1 MGENENKDD
10 WVRTER
16 HHRWAALSKR
26 GLLLWLLLATA
37 SLPLRAEEGRV
48 HFNSLVS
55 YVVDSRVYLSTDV
68 SLQLSGLARSALES
82 GVALEFDIDI
92 QVWRQLSF
100 WPDET
105 LRRYQI
111 SHRLSYQELTRSYRL
126 ERLESGERAS
136 FSNLTDALH
145 ALASLRD
152 LVLLPES
159 ELKSGRKH
167 YGSMTIS
174 LDIDALPSPLRTQAY
189 FSRAWKLQGG
199 EQQWRIR

>member
-1 MGENENKDD
+1 MRGERQQF
-10 WVRTER
+10 WLTLTRRSFV
-16 HHRWAALSKR
+16 
-26 GLLLWLLLATA
+26 LWLVLATVLT
-37 SLPLRAEEGRV
+37 SVRAEEGRV
-48 HFNSLVS
+48 QFNSLVS

-92 QVWRQLSF
+92 EVWRQLNF

-126 ERLESGERAS
+126 ERLQSGDRAS
-136 FSNLTDALH
+136 FSTLKDALH
-145 ALASLRD
+145 SLASLRD
-152 LVLLPES
+152 LVLLPEK
-159 ELKSGRKH
+159 ELKNGRRH
-167 YGSMTIS
+167 FGSMAIS
-174 LDIDALPSPLRTQAY
+174 IDIDALPSPLRTQAY

>member
-1 MGENENKDD
+1 
-10 WVRTER
+10 VRDER
-16 HHRWAALSKR
+16 RRFLSALTVR
-26 GLLLWLLLATA
+26 AMLLWLSLLAVCVPA
-37 SLPLRAEEGRV
+37 RAADGEV

-55 YVVDSRVYLSTDV
+55 YVVDSRVYLSTDISV
-68 SLQLSGLARSALES
+68 QLSGLARSALES

-92 QVWRQLSF
+92 EVWRQYSF

-126 ERLESGERAS
+126 ERLQSGDRVS
-136 FSNLTDALH
+136 FNNLEDALH
-145 ALASLRD
+145 SMASLRD
-152 LVLLPES
+152 LMLLPES
-159 ELKSGRKH
+159 ELKNGRRH
-167 YGSMTIS
+167 FGRLAVS

>member
-1 MGENENKDD
+1 MSSDRRLS
-10 WVRTER
+10 VS
-16 HHRWAALSKR
+16 ALAKR
-26 GLLLWLLLATA
+26 LFLLWLLLATV
-37 SLPLRAEEGRV
+37 LVPLRAEEGKV
-48 HFNSLVS
+48 DFNSLVS

-92 QVWRQLSF
+92 EIWRQYSF

-105 LRRYQI
+105 LKRYQI
-111 SHRLSYQELTRSYRL
+111 SHRLSYQGLTRSYRL
-126 ERLESGERAS
+126 ERLLTGDRVS
-136 FSNLTDALH
+136 FKKLEDALH
-145 ALASLRD
+145 SMASLRD

-159 ELKSGRKH
+159 LLKPGRRH
-167 YGSMTIS
+167 FGRMEVS

-199 EQQWRIR
+199 VQQWRIR

>member
-1 MGENENKDD
+1 MRGD
-10 WVRTER
+10 R
-16 HHRWAALSKR
+16 HQLWLTLTKR
-26 GLLLWLLLATA
+26 GFLLWLLLATA
-37 SLPLRAEEGRV
+37 LVPVRAEEGRV
-48 HFNSLVS
+48 QFNSLVS
-55 YVVDSRVYLSTDV
+55 YVVDARVYLSTDV

-92 QVWRQLSF
+92 EVWRQLSF

-126 ERLESGERAS
+126 ERLQSGDRVS
-136 FSNLTDALH
+136 FSNLKDALH
-145 ALASLRD
+145 SLASLRD
-152 LVLLPES
+152 LVLLPEA
-159 ELKSGRKH
+159 ELKNGRRH
-167 YGSMTIS
+167 FGSMVIS
-174 LDIDALPSPLRTQAY
+174 IDIDALPSPLRTQAY